1 MLIDDVKIKAKAGRG
16 GDGLVAFARTLMN
29 QGPTGGDGG
38 KGGDIIVRGVSDLGA
53 LRPFKTKKLVVAE
66 NGERGGQNTK
76 TGSGGKDG
84 VIIVPV
90 GTVVHDL
97 THQKD
102 YEINK
107 IGEEIVILKGGN
119 GGFGN
124 FYFRS
129 STDTS
134 PKRANS
140 GLPGEE
146 AELRLELK
154 MIADIGFVGYP
165 NVGKSSLLN
174 ELTNASSKVANYK
187 FTTLEPHLG
196 VYYEL
201 ILADIPGII
210 EGAAEGKGL
219 GHKFLRHIERT
230 KILFHFIASDSE
242 DPIKDYE
249 VIREELGKFN
259 KELLEKEEWVIISK
273 VDEVNPQALEKIV
286 NKLRKKNPKVLTL
299 SLLDNKSIEGIK
311 EVLNK
316 IKKSKSS
323 VISH

>member
-1 MLIDDVKIKAKAGRG
+1 MLIDDVTIKAKAGKG
-16 GDGLVAFARTLMN
+16 GNGMIAFAKTLMN

-38 KGGDIIVRGVSDLGA
+38 KGGDIVVRGVSDLGA

-66 NGERGGQNTK
+66 NGEQGGQNTR
-76 TGSGGKDG
+76 TGAGGKDG
-84 VIIVPV
+84 IIIVPV

-97 THQKD
+97 THNKD

-107 IGEEIVILKGGN
+107 SGEEVVILKGGN

-129 STDTS
+129 STDTT
-134 PKRANS
+134 PERANP

-154 MIADIGFVGYP
+154 MIADIGFVGFP

-230 KILFHFIASDSE
+230 KILFHFIAANSE
-242 DPIKDYE
+242 DLVKDYE
-249 VIREELGKFN
+249 IIKEELGKFN
-259 KELLEKEEWVIISK
+259 KELLEKEEWIIISK
-273 VDEVNPQALEKIV
+273 TDESNPQDLKKNV
-286 NKLRKKNPKVLTL
+286 DKLKKKNPKILTL
-299 SLLDNKSIEGIK
+299 SLLEDESLEELKK
-311 EVLNK
+311 VLNE
-316 IKKSKSS
+316 IKDRN
-323 VISH
+323 